1 MLAASTARSKP
12 PPLGL
17 AIVGGV
23 FCAVA
28 LGAYFGFD
36 LDYAGSPW
44 SFAIAGGPTV
54 LAALAAVGLT
64 FREGEPAR
72 WLKPVWGD
80 PTRGILSAAAL
91 VLLAVGFVHVVA
103 SVGSPRESWMARL
116 YLQIGSPAHIHSH

>member
-64 FREGEPAR
+64 FREGDPAR
-72 WLKPVWGD
+72 GLKPVWGD
-80 PTRGILSAAAL
+80 PTRGILAAAAL
-91 VLLAVGFVHVVA
+91 VLLAVRFVHIVPP
-103 SVGSPRESWMARL
+103 VGSPPDTRLARL
-116 YLQIGSPAHIHSH
+116 SSQ